1 MLTLRV
7 RGGKRR
13 QHILTQT
20 HLVAALLTRK
30 QAAPPHTLP
39 PHLPLFSSLHL
50 QHLQD
55 KIAKLRGQNRFI
67 IVMQKKLKCNPE
79 ARKLSW
85 V

>member
-20 HLVAALLTRK
+20 HLVAAFVTRK
-30 QAAPPHTLP
+30 QAPPHTLP

-79 ARKLSW
+79 ARKLS
-85 V
+85 